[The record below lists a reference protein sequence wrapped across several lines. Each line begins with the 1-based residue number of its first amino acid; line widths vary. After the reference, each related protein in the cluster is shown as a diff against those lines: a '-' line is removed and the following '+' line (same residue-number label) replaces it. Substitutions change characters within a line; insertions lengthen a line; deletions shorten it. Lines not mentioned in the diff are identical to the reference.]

1 MSLLRVLLRESF
13 IYGVGDFCL
22 KLVAFFTFP
31 LLAASLSTSGFGLL
45 ELAMTIVSLGA
56 VFVRCGLNNAVQRF
70 YWDQNTH
77 VFERPLVVSTG
88 FFITLTFG
96 VIFGTIAFFF
106 APFVFIIS
114 DGNAAGLG
122 SIGVVSLSILL
133 ASTQWAQY
141 LQDIL
146 RLHFSPWKFLG
157 FAFCSRALGALLS
170 VVAVIYCGWGAE
182 GVLFAQA
189 FVLLV
194 AIPLG
199 LRLIKSDLVFKIDTV
214 WARRLLAF
222 GAPFIFTELAYWLFA
237 SIDRWM
243 LASMAG
249 VDDVGVYS
257 VAFRFSTLAVFV
269 ATAFGMAWSPYAV
282 KIRSDF
288 PEKHRAVYFEV
299 LLILLVVMLIVAG
312 TIALFAG
319 ELLGL
324 LLPAEYF
331 AAAVPLA
338 VLSFTAVLQ
347 ASQQVTAIGI
357 SLVNKTKVFAYLVW
371 SAAVLNVALNWLL
384 IPIYGVSGAAW
395 STAVAYV
402 FLSVGFLFYT
412 QRYYPLPVSWKRLIW
427 ICMLGGVV
435 LTVSVLFQQRVLDFR
450 IIAIKV
456 FIAIIVL
463 MLALPALKLSV
474 FRENSLIQ

>member
-1 MSLLRVLLRESF
+1 VKLLRVLIRESF
-13 IYGVGDFCL
+13 IYGMGDFFL

-56 VFVRCGLNNAVQRF
+56 VLVRCGLNNAVQRF
-70 YWDQNTH
+70 YWDQATE
-77 VFERPLVVSTG
+77 VGERPLLVSTG
-88 FFITLTFG
+88 FFITLALG
-96 VIFGTIAFFF
+96 VSCAAVAFFVV
-106 APFVFIIS
+106 PFIFKVS
-114 DGNAAGLG
+114 GDNTAAL
-122 SIGVVSLSILL
+122 GVVGVLSVAMLL
-133 ASTQWAQY
+133 ASTQWVQY
-141 LQDIL
+141 LQDVL

-157 FAFCSRALGALLS
+157 FSFCSRALGALLS
-170 VVAVIYCGWGAE
+170 VVAVLYWGSGVE
-182 GVLFAQA
+182 GVLLSQA
-189 FVLLV
+189 LVLLT

-199 LRLIKSDLVFKIDTV
+199 LWLIRSDLVFKADAV
-214 WARRLLAF
+214 WSRRLVAF
-222 GAPFIFTELAYWLFA
+222 GTPFIFTELAYWLFA

-249 VDDVGVYS
+249 VDDVGIYS

-288 PEKHRAVYFEV
+288 PENHRRIYFEV
-299 LLILLVVMLIVAG
+299 LLILLVVMLMVAG

-338 VLSFTAVLQ
+338 ILCFTAVLQ

-357 SLVNKTKVFAYLVW
+357 SLANRTRVFAYLVW
-371 SAAVLNVALNWLL
+371 VAALLNVTLNWWL
-384 IPIYGVSGAAW
+384 IPKFGVSGAAW
-395 STAVAYV
+395 STVVSYF
-402 FLSVGFLFYT
+402 FLSAGFLFYT
-412 QRYYPLPVSWKRLIW
+412 QRYYPLPVSWKRLLW
-427 ICMLGGVV
+427 ICLLGGVV
-435 LTVSVLFQQRVLDFR
+435 LFVGVFFQQSDLDLRV
-450 IIAIKV
+450 IAVKLVVAVIC
-456 FIAIIVL
+456 L
-463 MLALPALKLSV
+463 LLALPALDLKV
-474 FRENSLIQ
+474 FREL

>member
-1 MSLLRVLLRESF
+1 MKLLRVLIRESF
-13 IYGVGDFCL
+13 IYGMGDFFL

-56 VFVRCGLNNAVQRF
+56 VLVRCGLNNAVQRF
-70 YWDQNTH
+70 YWDQATE
-77 VFERPLVVSTG
+77 VGERPLLVSTG
-88 FFITLTFG
+88 FFITLALG
-96 VIFGTIAFFF
+96 VSCAAVAFFVV
-106 APFVFIIS
+106 PFIFKVS
-114 DGNAAGLG
+114 GDNTAAL
-122 SIGVVSLSILL
+122 GVVGVLSVAMLL
-133 ASTQWAQY
+133 ASTQWVQY
-141 LQDIL
+141 LQDVL

-157 FAFCSRALGALLS
+157 FSFCSRALGALLS
-170 VVAVIYCGWGAE
+170 VVAVLYWGSGVE
-182 GVLFAQA
+182 GVLLSQA
-189 FVLLV
+189 LVLLT

-199 LRLIKSDLVFKIDTV
+199 LWLIRSDLVFKADAV
-214 WARRLLAF
+214 WSRRLVAF
-222 GAPFIFTELAYWLFA
+222 GTPFIFTELAYWLFA

-249 VDDVGVYS
+249 VDDVGIYS

-288 PEKHRAVYFEV
+288 PENHRRIYFEV
-299 LLILLVVMLIVAG
+299 LLILLVVMLMVAG

-338 VLSFTAVLQ
+338 ILCFTAVLQ

-357 SLVNKTKVFAYLVW
+357 SLANRTRVFAYLVW
-371 SAAVLNVALNWLL
+371 VAALLNVTLNWWL
-384 IPIYGVSGAAW
+384 IPKFGVSGAAW
-395 STAVAYV
+395 STVVSYF
-402 FLSVGFLFYT
+402 FLSAGFLFYT
-412 QRYYPLPVSWKRLIW
+412 QRYYPLPVSWKRLLW
-427 ICMLGGVV
+427 ICLLGGVV
-435 LTVSVLFQQRVLDFR
+435 LFVGVFFQQSDLDLRV
-450 IIAIKV
+450 IAVKLVVAVIC
-456 FIAIIVL
+456 L
-463 MLALPALKLSV
+463 LLALPALDLKV
-474 FRENSLIQ
+474 FREL